1 MPPILVPS
9 SANVSQHKC
18 QTEELNG
25 RKDFIL
31 RGFVCDIIRPSKE
44 LLIQSNLLKQ
54 KKELPVQSNLLKQ
67 QGTTCSNKE
76 LPVQSNLLQ
85 QKNKVWKLFRIKN
98 EDNGIAPVSLLL
110 TVNMFQTCSNCWL
123 WTGKCLPGSY
133 HSHQKGKDTLETP
146 AVVQNFNDKLEFPPL
161 VFNYMQGFSQ
171 TFCWRTRN
179 TWIRMTLML
188 F

>member
-31 RGFVCDIIRPSKE
+31 RGFVCDIIRP
-44 LLIQSNLLKQ
+44 N
-54 KKELPVQSNLLKQ
+54 KELPVQSNLLK
-67 QGTTCSNKE
+67 
-76 LPVQSNLLQ
+76 

-133 HSHQKGKDTLETP
+133 HSHKKGKDTLATP
-146 AVVQNFNDKLEFPPL
+146 GVVQNFNNKLEFPRL
-161 VFNYMQGFSQ
+161 VFNYLQGFSQ
-171 TFCWRTRN
+171 TWCWRTRN